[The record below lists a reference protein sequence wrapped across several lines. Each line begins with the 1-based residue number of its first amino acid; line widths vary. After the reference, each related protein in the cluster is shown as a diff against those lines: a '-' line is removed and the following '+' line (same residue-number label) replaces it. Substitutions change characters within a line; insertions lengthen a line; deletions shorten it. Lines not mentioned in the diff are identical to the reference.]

1 MTGHYGRPMAYGR
14 PGAMHACMRPKK
26 RRVDRGRPGA
36 WARLGHELALRG
48 ASGESEL
55 AEGFTRPEPP
65 LTCFPRHAGTK
76 AAFERVWFAITPP
89 LPRGLSMPMTTGV
102 IGGTPQVP
110 SARLTLP
117 LNLP

>member
-1 MTGHYGRPMAYGR
+1 MAGLWPMAG
-14 PGAMHACMRPKK
+14 PAPCMHACGQRY
-26 RRVDRGRPGA
+26 GGLTGGGPGA
-36 WARLGHELALRG
+36 WARLEHALALRG